1 MIDLYSKDNIKNE
14 GKVDYKF
21 KVWLDCNFGY
31 YTQGLLID
39 YCWDSTVVYQYDSK
53 LGKLR
58 STYNEISLD
67 SITDWRIYDDN
78 GELVLAFY
86 EGDVAWCAYVMSWL
100 IYNKPEYVIL
110 PQ

>member
-1 MIDLYSKDNIKNE
+1 MIDLYSKDNIKTE
-14 GKVDYKF
+14 GNIDSKF

-39 YCWDSTVVYQYDSK
+39 YHWDSTVVYQYDYK

-67 SITDWRIYDDN
+67 SITSWRIYDDN

-100 IYNKPEYVIL
+100 TYNKPEYVIL
-110 PQ
+110 P